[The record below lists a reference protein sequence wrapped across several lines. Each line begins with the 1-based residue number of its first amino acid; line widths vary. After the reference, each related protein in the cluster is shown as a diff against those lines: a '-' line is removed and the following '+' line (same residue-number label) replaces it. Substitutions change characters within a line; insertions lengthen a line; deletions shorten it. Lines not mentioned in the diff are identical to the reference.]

1 MVSESTGIVLP
12 WEQQAIRGD
21 EMPDGLGY
29 ADQILYLCLRM
40 LYAQKKL
47 GVIDRDTAI
56 LEKKKLLDE
65 YRCYDFQQKMGDEW
79 VQVIKDTELARA
91 AFRKD
96 PTIEN
101 AWNLIHIIEG
111 RKPNAAQYC
120 I

>member
-1 MVSESTGIVLP
+1 MADTATGIVLP

-101 AWNLIHIIEG
+101 AWKLIHIIEG
-111 RKPNAAQYC
+111 RKPNAAQG
-120 I
+120 